1 MSPSPMRPVSTVCI
15 PTSATR
21 PSSVLMA
28 APWANAKPRKWASS
42 MPNCRSVRSAM
53 RAATGS
59 RKTIC
64 SSCCTAVTP
73 ARSIP
78 ANRLPASL
86 NAHSISIKPGSTIHR
101 LRASRSKRS
110 RARPPAPPNVPC
122 RAFPTRATPRPTN
135 HDKESRMQHFKIK
148 PGVPLAEQ
156 AELGHNRW
164 HPDLPF
170 LSSVK
175 PGEAILIESLDFLDA
190 QIKDNDS
197 VDDVANVD
205 LTRAHPLTG
214 PFHVEGAEPGDL
226 LVIDLL
232 DIKPITPVGFS
243 GVFSKENG
251 GGFLADY
258 FPAADKAIWDL
269 RGLYATSRHIPGV
282 RIAGLTH
289 PGLMG
294 CLPSHDLLAEWNRRE
309 APLAAKGLAKPPD
322 PSTAVLRGL
331 TGAKFDEM
339 AKIAARTVPPREH
352 GGNTDIKDLS
362 AGTRIFFPVYVKG
375 AGFSMGDL
383 HFSQGDGEIGF
394 CGAIEMDGVSHVG
407 FDLIKGGMAK
417 YNITSPIFMPSVV
430 KPHYEQWLTFEGIS
444 VENGVNYYLDATVAY
459 RQACLKAIDYLTHF
473 GYTGSQAY
481 MLLTAAPV
489 EGRIGGIVDIPNC
502 ACTVSLPTSIF
513 DQDITPKGMLND
525 KSYWGRKP

>member
-1 MSPSPMRPVSTVCI
+1 
-15 PTSATR
+15 
-21 PSSVLMA
+21 
-28 APWANAKPRKWASS
+28 
-42 MPNCRSVRSAM
+42 
-53 RAATGS
+53 
-59 RKTIC
+59 
-64 SSCCTAVTP
+64 
-73 ARSIP
+73 
-78 ANRLPASL
+78 
-86 NAHSISIKPGSTIHR
+86 
-101 LRASRSKRS
+101 
-110 RARPPAPPNVPC
+110 
-122 RAFPTRATPRPTN
+122 
-135 HDKESRMQHFKIK
+135 MQHFKIK
-148 PGVPLAEQ
+148 PGVPLAQQ

-175 PGEAILIESLDFLDA
+175 PGESILIESLDFLDA
-190 QIKDNDS
+190 QIQDTDS

-232 DIKPITPVGFS
+232 DIKPVTPVGFS

-258 FPAADKAIWDL
+258 FPEADKAIWDL
-269 RGLYATSRHIPGV
+269 KGLYATSRHIPGV

-331 TGAKFDEM
+331 SGAKFDEM

-407 FDLIKGGMAK
+407 FDLIKGGIHAQHRQAALR
-417 YNITSPIFMPSVV
+417 TVPDLRRHQRRERRQLLPRR
-430 KPHYEQWLTFEGIS
+430 HG
-444 VENGVNYYLDATVAY
+444 GVSSGLPQGHRLSDPLRLY
-459 RQACLKAIDYLTHF
+459 RQSGLHAADGGTGGRTHRRHRR
-473 GYTGSQAY
+473 YSQLRLHGVLAD
-481 MLLTAAPV
+481 LDLRSGHHAQGHV
-489 EGRIGGIVDIPNC
+489 E
-502 ACTVSLPTSIF
+502 
-513 DQDITPKGMLND
+513 
-525 KSYWGRKP
+525 

>member
-1 MSPSPMRPVSTVCI
+1 
-15 PTSATR
+15 
-21 PSSVLMA
+21 
-28 APWANAKPRKWASS
+28 
-42 MPNCRSVRSAM
+42 
-53 RAATGS
+53 
-59 RKTIC
+59 
-64 SSCCTAVTP
+64 
-73 ARSIP
+73 
-78 ANRLPASL
+78 
-86 NAHSISIKPGSTIHR
+86 
-101 LRASRSKRS
+101 
-110 RARPPAPPNVPC
+110 
-122 RAFPTRATPRPTN
+122 
-135 HDKESRMQHFKIK
+135 MQHFKIK

-170 LSSVK
+170 LASVK
-175 PGEAILIESLDFLDA
+175 PGESILIESLDFLDA
-190 QIKDNDS
+190 QIQDT
-197 VDDVANVD
+197 DDVSDVKNVD

-232 DIKPITPVGFS
+232 DIKPVTPVGFS
-243 GVFSKENG
+243 GVFAKENG

-258 FPAADKAIWDL
+258 FPEADKAIWDL
-269 RGLYATSRHIPGV
+269 KGLYATSRHIPGV

-309 APLAAKGLAKPPD
+309 APLAAKGLAQPPN

-339 AKIAARTVPPREH
+339 AKVAARTVPPREH
-352 GGNTDIKDLS
+352 GGNCDIKDLS

-417 YNITSPIFMPSVV
+417 YNITSPIFMPSIV

-502 ACTVSLPTSIF
+502 ACTVALPTSIF

-525 KSYWGRKP
+525 KSYWGRKG